1 MKQRMTRSLTA
12 LLMAAVM
19 LLGMSLS
26 TYAPAVS
33 VSAATRSELEAQ
45 LNNLKQKEKK
55 IKNDIANASN
65 DLSASKRRK
74 ELLEDQIDNARQQI
88 ELLDKQL
95 SSVQSGIAK
104 KNKQIKQ
111 TEQEIQETDD
121 TIKDIR
127 QRLGKRLRVIEK
139 TGNTSFLQ
147 RLLNT
152 DSYTDYLLKSK
163 VSQCFAEQDSAAM
176 DDLNDTLDNLE
187 QKKAKLQKQKKEIE
201 SEKKELQRLQA
212 ESNSKRKE
220 LETLHSAVQTEIRKL
235 QSDVSDYN
243 SDLAETRK
251 KIEAADRAIEALIK
265 NTASVGR
272 YNAKMM
278 HWPVPTVRAI
288 SSHYGPRWGTMH
300 RGLDIANGSV
310 PIYGQNI
317 VAAADGV
324 VIAVNSTSWYGSGW
338 SYGYGYCVI
347 IDHGVDNQGRTIHTM
362 YAHCSAMYARVGQ
375 KVTGGKTVI
384 ARAGNSGDVTG
395 PHLHFEVRVN
405 GDRVNPYPNYVHPNV
420 N

>member
-1 MKQRMTRSLTA
+1 MKQRVTRSLTA

-19 LLGMSLS
+19 MLGMSLS

-55 IKNDIANASN
+55 IKSDIANASN

-212 ESNSKRKE
+212 ESNGKRKE

-272 YNAKMM
+272 YDAKMM

-300 RGLDIANGSV
+300 RGLDIANGPV

-347 IDHGVDNQGRTIHTM
+347 IDHGVDSQGRTIHTM

-405 GDRVNPYPNYVHPNV
+405 GNRVNPYPNYVHPNV